1 MIVGAKARIQR
12 PGVVQHA
19 GFLYGLL
26 ADFVNGED
34 DCGQQQRQQVVDD
47 AETEEGRENGLRRGC
62 GQVQDHD
69 FQHARAAGDVG
80 QHHGYHGHQVGGQE
94 LEEGN
99 VRIRGKAGTYRQAP
113 AAMRSAPGHTA

>member
-1 MIVGAKARIQR
+1 M
-12 PGVVQHA
+12 QHA

-26 ADFVNGED
+26 ADFVDGED

-47 AETEEGRENGLRRGC
+47 AETEEGRENGLRRGR

-80 QHHGYHGHQVGGQE
+80 
-94 LEEGN
+94 
-99 VRIRGKAGTYRQAP
+99 
-113 AAMRSAPGHTA
+113 